1 MVRHNFGI
9 QWHTTFHTM
18 PGWLP
23 QWGPSWR
30 EALASWHCHRCSCN
44 IPFCGHRKKAGGNV
58 DQYKHNT
65 CIMLFLVI
73 RHTLLNF
80 FPHPRSLSTMVWS
93 DLWPTFQWPRHLSRL
108 ARRWWSGA
116 ISVWISWRTSCVLA
130 TLIYDP
136 QLSKEIGPFPRL
148 DVIGQSLYTIFVS
161 IIQWHTAL
169 LPPLQ
174 LQRRVECQGHGLDSP
189 WRVALRESSPDTA
202 AITYIYICIYH
213 IYNIYHIYH
222 IYTHDNMLNILY
234 QIILW
239 FRLSQETS
247 EFMLP
252 CRTSMSAALEI
263 RTCLVSSLAGSC
275 GVRFGETNYGD
286 TIGISWG

>member
-1 MVRHNFGI
+1 
-9 QWHTTFHTM
+9 
-18 PGWLP
+18 
-23 QWGPSWR
+23 
-30 EALASWHCHRCSCN
+30 
-44 IPFCGHRKKAGGNV
+44 
-58 DQYKHNT
+58 
-65 CIMLFLVI
+65 
-73 RHTLLNF
+73 
-80 FPHPRSLSTMVWS
+80 MVWH

-136 QLSKEIGPFPRL
+136 QLSKEICPFPRL
-148 DVIGQSLYTIFVS
+148 DVIGQSCIQSLFPLSSDTQLFSHLYSSKGGSSVRA
-161 IIQWHTAL
+161 TAWIPHEGWL
-169 LPPLQ
+169 F
-174 LQRRVECQGHGLDSP
+174 EK
-189 WRVALRESSPDTA
+189 ALRTLLLSH
-202 AITYIYICIYH
+202 IYICIYH

>member
-1 MVRHNFGI
+1 
-9 QWHTTFHTM
+9 
-18 PGWLP
+18 
-23 QWGPSWR
+23 
-30 EALASWHCHRCSCN
+30 
-44 IPFCGHRKKAGGNV
+44 
-58 DQYKHNT
+58 
-65 CIMLFLVI
+65 
-73 RHTLLNF
+73 
-80 FPHPRSLSTMVWS
+80 MVWH

-136 QLSKEIGPFPRL
+136 QLSKEICPFPRL

-202 AITYIYICIYH
+202 AIIYIYTPYIPYIPYIHTIICWIYC
-213 IYNIYHIYH
+213 IK
-222 IYTHDNMLNILY
+222 LY
-234 QIILW
+234 YD
-239 FRLSQETS
+239 SDYPKK
-247 EFMLP
+247 LP
-252 CRTSMSAALEI
+252 NSCCPVAPLCLQHWRCGHAWSLRTRVPVE
-263 RTCLVSSLAGSC
+263 
-275 GVRFGETNYGD
+275 
-286 TIGISWG
+286 

>member
-1 MVRHNFGI
+1 
-9 QWHTTFHTM
+9 
-18 PGWLP
+18 
-23 QWGPSWR
+23 
-30 EALASWHCHRCSCN
+30 
-44 IPFCGHRKKAGGNV
+44 
-58 DQYKHNT
+58 
-65 CIMLFLVI
+65 
-73 RHTLLNF
+73 
-80 FPHPRSLSTMVWS
+80 
-93 DLWPTFQWPRHLSRL
+93 
-108 ARRWWSGA
+108 
-116 ISVWISWRTSCVLA
+116 
-130 TLIYDP
+130 
-136 QLSKEIGPFPRL
+136 
-148 DVIGQSLYTIFVS
+148 VIGQSLYTIFVS

-202 AITYIYICIYH
+202 AIIYIYIHTIYT
-213 IYNIYHIYH
+213 IYT

-252 CRTSMSAALEI
+252 CRTSMSAALEM
-263 RTCLVSSLAGSC
+263 RTCLVSSHTGSC
-275 GVRFGETNYGD
+275 GVRFRETNSGD